1 MTNLPVLSFFQYNLI
16 SGKLYL
22 IPLMEAGKK
31 MKNVKIL
38 NHIFFFTV
46 FRTVVNS
53 NQRLHRINLIIHD
66 QLSIIKILIP
76 KWLN

>member
-38 NHIFFFTV
+38 NHILFLQLFEQWLTLTSVYTV
-46 FRTVVNS
+46 
-53 NQRLHRINLIIHD
+53 LI
-66 QLSIIKILIP
+66 
-76 KWLN
+76 

>member
-31 MKNVKIL
+31 IKNVQIL
-38 NHIFFFTV
+38 NHIFFYSFS
-46 FRTVVNS
+46 NS
-53 NQRLHRINLIIHD
+53 D
-66 QLSIIKILIP
+66 
-76 KWLN
+76 